1 MRRQETLFRFSL
13 SISPLILTILSH
25 FTSRSGLQLTFPN
38 LTFTPRALLYSS
50 DALGRLL
57 PILFSPWSVA
67 ESVPIAISRFGQC
80 VVLVLL
86 PTLITSN
93 SSSSSTTSTTLISI
107 LTTTYLLNTVSLL
120 TRTLVG
126 FILTRSV
133 GWMYPEWFYHWAL
146 YEESSGFGAGM
157 VVYLAVVAVGC
168 GGVVGFGG
176 NSNNIGD
183 RNSGSDTERTGTLST
198 TSLPSTSSSYPLQTR
213 TSTPGIPIITTT
225 ATLVLGTLF
234 FWLEDRPWT
243 YLSALIV
250 VLAGWTLRLG
260 VGIWWVVV
268 GSGLGGTARNGL
280 GDRERRIRGFEG
292 RMMREE
298 EGGLAFIQRDLD
310 TDVEMDLESKEKAI
324 SSTDARVGARSSATS
339 ASISTSTRL
348 LPWKRY
354 LILLGTSFLNA
365 IIYHHLL
372 VTHHP
377 PHLQYLPLPPP
388 PSHQTTTEPT
398 RPLLEIL
405 ILSYPRPP
413 STEVSERLLTATLDT
428 FVPHT
433 KKGWVGISVFTH
445 SRDHA
450 AMERVREAYSNKNH
464 YGLDNP
470 GDSSSNRKNASGVE
484 VEGDMDLTF
493 YVDEDDHPDD
503 DQGHYLHLSEAFR
516 WISHRSESHHG
527 ETIGSEWI
535 MLVEDDFPVCPG
547 GWGAIETVVNKLEK
561 SRRRGVVRS
570 GFVGTGGR

>member
-1 MRRQETLFRFSL
+1 MRRQETLFRFLL
-13 SISPLILTILSH
+13 SISPLILTIISH
-25 FTSRSGLQLTFPN
+25 FTSRSSLKLTFPD

-80 VVLVLL
+80 VVLLLL
-86 PTLITSN
+86 PTVTPSN

-107 LTTTYLLNTVSLL
+107 LTTTYLLNTVTLL
-120 TRTLVG
+120 TQTLVG
-126 FILTRSV
+126 FIHTRSV

-146 YEESSGFGAGM
+146 YEESSGFGAGL
-157 VVYLAVVAVGC
+157 VVYLAVVMVGD
-168 GGVVGFGG
+168 GGRVGFGG
-176 NSNNIGD
+176 NSNTIGD
-183 RNSGSDTERTGTLST
+183 RDSGSDKERTGTLPSSPT
-198 TSLPSTSSSYPLQTR
+198 TASSLPSTSSSYPLQTR
-213 TSTPGIPIITTT
+213 TSTPGTPIITTT

-243 YLSALIV
+243 YFSALIV
-250 VLAGWTLRLG
+250 IVCGWTLRVG
-260 VGIWWVVV
+260 VGVWWVAV
-268 GSGLGGTARNGL
+268 GSGLGGTARAGA
-280 GDRERRIRGFEG
+280 GARERVGEG
-292 RMMREE
+292 QEE
-298 EGGLAFIQRDLD
+298 GLAFMQHGMD
-310 TDVEMDLESKEKAI
+310 TDVEMDLNSAEKA
-324 SSTDARVGARSSATS
+324 STSTDPRARAKSCATS

-372 VTHHP
+372 VTHYP
-377 PHLQYLPLPPP
+377 PHSQYLPLPPP

-450 AMERVREAYSNKNH
+450 AMERVRAAYSSKNYYH
-464 YGLDNP
+464 GLDNP
-470 GDSSSNRKNASGVE
+470 GDSSSNQKNASEVE
-484 VEGDMDLTF
+484 VDVTF

-516 WISHRSESHHG
+516 WISQRSEAHHG
-527 ETIGSEWI
+527 GRMGPEWI

-547 GWGAIETVVNKLEK
+547 GWGAIETVVNKLER